1 MSFSINIFSLFTAFL
16 ASILYRKL
24 IFKKRQEEIEETH
37 MKIKR
42 IPTLF
47 LSMNFNGS
55 QASVSQDLME
65 RTLEKYVWRNAVDW
79 INSSIDRRNDSLIP
93 SFGDGDDSFWT
104 KEQLI
109 LIENF
114 PANAFIVMG
123 LIVSVIGIVGLV
135 ANGMVLLIFSRFKR
149 LRSPPANTFIIN
161 LALSDMSASALHS
174 MAAYSNFNGRWAF
187 GRLGCELYGM
197 GIGFFGLVSILTF
210 SAIAYERCLAIAG
223 PATRSSVGLADG
235 HWKVT
240 RSQAQKV
247 CGFIWLHCGMLV
259 SLPFFGW
266 SAYVPEGL
274 LTSCSWD
281 YTTRTASNRAYYIL
295 LLTTGFLLPLLL
307 ICASYGRIMASVMW
321 HARQM
326 VCINSK
332 NSAFRKLRRQTEI
345 RTAQIVVTL
354 ILVYL
359 TAWTPYAVVT
369 LIGQFGSEDS
379 QLLSPMATAIPAY
392 FAKTAVVLDPLVYG
406 FSHPHFRNSLRHY
419 LANFADHNK
428 KSSSGVGHN
437 RGGIEL
443 SLRQGNSKSWPG
455 GRQNRS
461 SCCSSYQSRGM
472 TIYPTASAFCR
483 TLHGV
488 GGVDNK
494 STNQRRMLRTFRDLS
509 VDSAVNFRNCAVPS
523 ISQVNNRGKAMSNGG
538 DLEMCNNA
546 VAVVSQIQD
555 SGQINKACNADDSI
569 SKEVRRISAS
579 ANRQLIQQ
587 STSTAVNNFKR
598 VHNAEFHGDCP
609 ADLPVEVIESQL
621 DVGRK

>member
-1 MSFSINIFSLFTAFL
+1 
-16 ASILYRKL
+16 
-24 IFKKRQEEIEETH
+24 
-37 MKIKR
+37 
-42 IPTLF
+42 
-47 LSMNFNGS
+47 MNFNGS
-55 QASVSQDLME
+55 QASVSQDLTE

-79 INSSIDRRNDSLIP
+79 INSSIDRSNDSLIP
-93 SFGDGDDSFWT
+93 SFGDGADSFWT

-223 PATRSSVGLADG
+223 PATRSSAGLADG

-247 CGFIWLHCGMLV
+247 CAFIWLHCGMLV

-326 VCINSK
+326 VCINSQ

-354 ILVYL
+354 IFVYL

-428 KSSSGVGHN
+428 KLSSGVGHN

-443 SLRQGNSKSWPG
+443 SLHQNVNSKSWPG
-455 GRQNRS
+455 GRLNRS

-483 TLHGV
+483 TMHGV
-488 GGVDNK
+488 ESK
-494 STNQRRMLRTFRDLS
+494 PTNQRRMLRTFRDLS
-509 VDSAVNFRNCAVPS
+509 VDSAVNFKNGLVPS
-523 ISQVNNRGKAMSNGG
+523 IGQFNNRGKAISNVG

-546 VAVVSQIQD
+546 VAVVSHIQEG
-555 SGQINKACNADDSI
+555 GQINKSSNVDESMN
-569 SKEVRRISAS
+569 KEVRRISTS

-587 STSTAVNNFKR
+587 SASTAVYNFKR

-609 ADLPVEVIESQL
+609 TDLSVEVVEGQPEDS
-621 DVGRK
+621 RK